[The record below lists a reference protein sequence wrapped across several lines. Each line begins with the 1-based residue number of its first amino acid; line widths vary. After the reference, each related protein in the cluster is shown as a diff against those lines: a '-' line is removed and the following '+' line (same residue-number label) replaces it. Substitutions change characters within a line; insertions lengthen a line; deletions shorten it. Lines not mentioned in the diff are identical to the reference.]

1 MPDGT
6 HAGTDTVLDELEVLL
21 TVEHALIVEYLT
33 LQCAFGP
40 GELSTTAFGLA
51 AGQMFQVKNV
61 IRALDGKRPFLNLG
75 RATGITGT
83 DGTAISLEPP
93 GEPEL
98 LDLLDREESIAR
110 AVDAQYAALAPAV
123 ADVVEFSDE
132 VRLAVDRGQ
141 AHHDPVTALRD
152 QMAGRLLGDLLH
164 ATRRTPGSP
173 AERVALGAIDAIYAG
188 VLDLLRRQFF
198 TLGGESEGDF
208 RLAAIDAM
216 NRLNTSCRA
225 LAGLGLLPSF
235 TMPQT

>member
-1 MPDGT
+1 MPDGPP
-6 HAGTDTVLDELEVLL
+6 AGTDTVLDELEFLL

-33 LQCAFGP
+33 LQYAFGAE
-40 GELSTTAFGLA
+40 ELSTTAFGLA

-61 IRALDGKRPFLNLG
+61 VRALDGRRPFLKLG
-75 RATGITGT
+75 RATSITGT

-98 LDLLDREESIAR
+98 LDLLDREEAIAR
-110 AVDAQYAALAPAV
+110 AVDARYAALAPAV
-123 ADVVEFSDE
+123 TDVVAFSDD
-132 VRLAVDRGQ
+132 VRLAVDRGE
-141 AHHDPVTALRD
+141 AHTDPVSALRD
-152 QMAGRLLGDLLH
+152 QVAGRPLGDLLH
-164 ATRRTPGSP
+164 ATRRTPDSP
-173 AERVALGAIDAIYAG
+173 AEKVALGAIDAIYAG

-216 NRLNTSCRA
+216 NRLNASCRA